1 MSHSL
6 RFEFS
11 NDVLKYWQALPP
23 PTRASLSL
31 SCRPLRQ
38 QVSTFAPQL
47 SYLRSHDLRIN
58 PPVYR
63 VQRLPVSNVH
73 CFRVPQVRCPAH
85 TTVLYT
91 APITLNVVVP
101 VVVTPT
107 GPVQAMVTALQVGM
121 NQFALDVE
129 NKMLPSGVSAFTA
142 GK

>member
-1 MSHSL
+1 M
-6 RFEFS
+6 
-11 NDVLKYWQALPP
+11 
-23 PTRASLSL
+23 
-31 SCRPLRQ
+31 
-38 QVSTFAPQL
+38 
-47 SYLRSHDLRIN
+47 
-58 PPVYR
+58 
-63 VQRLPVSNVH
+63 SNVH